1 MSDQSALS
9 EELLALSSIFGDES
23 FYPVDPNNPLSPY
36 ILKINLTSDS
46 TSQTFS
52 SAKSI
57 TLTLYFPST
66 YPSQDPPVYEIS
78 SLYCGT
84 LKIGDEIKE
93 EIHEKFK
100 KLFIPGEVIIFQW
113 AEWLREYMERK
124 LEEVE
129 SMSRVIEENS
139 KSRENTGLNHKDYA
153 PNDGNT
159 SANHNKKSSNVSDLR
174 GDFSTSDPSRRDE
187 LSLACPPITHGT
199 PLEHKKSVFVAHL
212 APVNNVNEVNAVRE
226 TLLSNKKIARATHNI
241 LAYRIVLD
249 GGVILQDND
258 DDGEDAAGGR
268 LLHLLQILDAKNV
281 LVIVSR
287 WYGGIKLGPDRFK
300 DINNCARNLLEQ
312 CGYINSITEESSKKF
327 KKTKK

>member
-36 ILKINLTSDS
+36 ILRINLTSDS
-46 TSQTFS
+46 TNQTFS
-52 SAKSI
+52 SPKSI

-66 YPSQDPPVYEIS
+66 YPSQDPPVYEIN

-84 LKIGDEIKE
+84 LKIEDEIKK
-93 EIHEKFK
+93 EIHEGFK
-100 KLFIPGEVIIFQW
+100 ELFIPEEVVIFQW
-113 AEWLREYMERK
+113 AEWLREYMEGK
-124 LEEVE
+124 LDEVE
-129 SMSRVIEENS
+129 SKSRVDEEDSRNRENS
-139 KSRENTGLNHKDYA
+139 GINHRDH
-153 PNDGNT
+153 NDGNING
-159 SANHNKKSSNVSDLR
+159 NHNDESSNVSDLR
-174 GDFSTSDPSRRDE
+174 GDFSTSNADE
-187 LSLACPPITHGT
+187 LNLACPSITHGT

-212 APVNNVNEVNAVRE
+212 APVNNVNEVKAVRE
-226 TLLSNKKIARATHNI
+226 ALLSNKKIARATHNI
-241 LAYRIVLD
+241 LAYRIVLE

-300 DINNCARNLLEQ
+300 DINNCARDLLEQ
-312 CGYINSITEESSKKF
+312 CGYINGTAPPAEGGSKKH